1 MVKYKKE
8 ENNFMVEKPLK
19 AKKPRR
25 KKLTKSQ
32 EEKRNELL
40 ENILNK
46 WVCVKQSYDDDD
58 DASYVFM
65 LHVPTDENSNSKLY
79 QIVLSGDPLSDGV
92 YLITDYD
99 ISMVYNNQN
108 KKQMIELKP
117 TKFDL
122 KAGKYAEEIVT
133 NTYEDLKEHLINAQY
148 LTEEEFS
155 TYCQNR
161 KVPQG
166 VTEML
171 LEYNFDSRERGN

>member
-1 MVKYKKE
+1 MVKHKKDTT
-8 ENNFMVEKPLK
+8 NILVEKPIK

-32 EEKRNELL
+32 EAKRNELL
-40 ENILNK
+40 SNILNK
-46 WVCVKQSYDDDD
+46 WVCVKQSYDEDEDS
-58 DASYVFM
+58 SYIFV
-65 LHVPTDENSNSKLY
+65 LHVPTDEHSNSKLH

-117 TKFDL
+117 TKYDL

-133 NTYEDLKEHLINAQY
+133 ESYEELKNHLVNSKY

-155 TYCQNR
+155 LYCQNR
-161 KVPQG
+161 NVPKG

-171 LEYNFDSRERGN
+171 LEYNFDTRNKEV